1 MRATT
6 KNFKCIDPI
15 YNFDELKPFISEDVE
30 FGNDCIYRA
39 INVQAKLPHLE
50 LDVRFGAPYFL
61 GHNPGHLTA
70 GRYYSPYQWHAW
82 VEDDNTIYDSCDA
95 FTLNSTP
102 IDPKKV
108 LVITDIPSFAN
119 CKNTPERALAILDF
133 FKKTCIFWGNKPD
146 APDVIL
152 FEGITIAD
160 AGYGPYIFDHMAD
173 AAICSDDTGT
183 AMGIMTDS
191 EFDILYG
198 QVIDRCPEVYQVE
211 ATVLS

>member
-1 MRATT
+1 MRAIT
-6 KNFKCIDPI
+6 KNFKCIDSVYDFSEI
-15 YNFDELKPFISEDVE
+15 EPFVDEDVE

-61 GHNPGHLTA
+61 GSNPGHLRA
-70 GRYYSPYQWHAW
+70 GRYYAPYQWHAW

-95 FTLNSTP
+95 FTINDTP

-108 LVITDIPSFAN
+108 LVISDIPAFTN
-119 CKNTPERALAILDF
+119 YRNTAERALAILDF

-152 FEGITIAD
+152 FEGLTVAD
-160 AGYGPYIFDHMAD
+160 AGYGPYVFAHMQDAD
-173 AAICSDDTGT
+173 TCMDDTGT
-183 AMGIMTDS
+183 MMGVMTDN
-191 EFDILYG
+191 EFDILFDG
-198 QVIDRCPEVYQVE
+198 VIERHPEILQVQPADLP
-211 ATVLS
+211 